1 MLFHAAR
8 AQAQLGGDLLGRPS
22 LEMAQRE
29 DFSLARRKFTKAPPH
44 QLVGLAPRNLFL
56 SAVMDVF
63 GAPEFVEFLGAGPPS
78 LPPRRPAPIAAGV
91 DRHGGEPLVPDVG
104 ALSAAVRAER
114 LEKYLLR
121 GFLGFFRI
129 GKQQP
134 A

>member
-8 AQAQLGGDLLGRPS
+8 AQAQVGGDLPGRPP

-44 QLVGLAPRNLFL
+44 QLVGLALQNLFL
-56 SAVMDVF
+56 GAVMDVF
-63 GAPEFVEFLGAGPPS
+63 GTPEFVEFLGPAPPS

-91 DRHGGEPLVPDVG
+91 DRHGGEPLVPGLG
-104 ALSAAVRAER
+104 ALSTAVRAER

-121 GFLGFFRI
+121 GFFGLFR
-129 GKQQP
+129 
-134 A
+134 